1 MLISFGAMNKTQLK
15 NWMGVILSAVVLG
28 LSVTFLMRLW
38 QPQDVA
44 HWILWGVG
52 ILIAIRSIMR
62 IAELAKH
69 IGAKESDN
77 E

>member
-1 MLISFGAMNKTQLK
+1 MNKTQLK

-38 QPQDVA
+38 RPQDAA
-44 HWILWGVG
+44 HWILWSVG
-52 ILIAIRSIMR
+52 LLIAIRSIGR

-69 IGAKESDN
+69 ISSADKEK
-77 E
+77 